1 MPHLDANIPGAGPI
15 AQSCCHTGSQEGQA
29 MARVPVGD
37 LASAGGSE
45 EQADSIGYSIRAD
58 FPL

>member
-1 MPHLDANIPGAGPI
+1 
-15 AQSCCHTGSQEGQA
+15 
-29 MARVPVGD
+29 MARVPVHD

-45 EQADSIGYSIRAD
+45 EHVDSIGYSIRAD